1 MQAVLALDQIC
12 KSFPGVRALDKVD
25 FEVRAGEVHA
35 LLGENGAGKST
46 LIKIVSGLYQPD
58 AGTIRIDG
66 QPVRLASPHDAQ
78 GQGIATIFQ
87 ELLLFPELTV
97 AENIFM
103 GHAPRTRFG
112 AIDWAAMRGKARE
125 LLASLDIHDLDPSRV
140 VGSLSVGNR
149 QRVEIAKALSQ
160 DARILIMDEPTAAL
174 TEADVL
180 RLFGI
185 VRLLRER
192 GVGIVYISHRLE
204 EVFLLADR
212 VTVLRDGAYVATR
225 EVAEVS
231 EDDLVNMMVGRTIE
245 NLFPKLD
252 AEIGRPLLEVRG
264 LSRKPA
270 FHDIDLVLRAGE
282 VVGLAGLVG
291 SGRSELAQAIFGLD
305 PPELGQVVIDG
316 RPVRITSPAQAKRLG
331 IAYVPE
337 DRGTQ
342 GLIRQMCLRENI
354 SLAVLRQV
362 APAWFIDRR
371 AETALAEHSVEQFRI
386 RASSVEQV
394 AEKLSG
400 GNQQKVVLGKWL
412 ATKPRVLIMDEPT
425 RGIDIGAKSEIHR
438 LMSELA
444 GQGLAIL
451 MISSE
456 LPEIMGMSDR
466 ILVMREGALVAEFA
480 RAEATQEAVATAMM
494 SASADADRLAST
506 KPDGRLDGWPLPH
519 ARSTPRKDCSAGS
532 AASSAARRW
541 CCSSASWRFWWWS
554 A

>member
-1 MQAVLALDQIC
+1 MHTALTLEKIS

-66 QPVRLASPHDAQ
+66 EEVRFASPHDAQ
-78 GQGIATIFQ
+78 ARGIATIFQ

-103 GHAPRTRFG
+103 GHAPRTRLG
-112 AIDWAAMRGKARE
+112 AIDWSAMRAKARA
-125 LLASLDIHDLDPSRV
+125 LLASLDIHDLDVSRL

-174 TEADVL
+174 AEADVL

-204 EVFLLADR
+204 EVFMLADR

-231 EDDLVNMMVGRTIE
+231 KDHLINMMVGRRIE

-252 AEIGRPLLEVRG
+252 ARIGRPLLEVRG
-264 LSRKPA
+264 LSRRPA
-270 FHDIDLVLRAGE
+270 FHDVDLVLRAGE

-291 SGRSELAQAIFGLD
+291 SGRSELAQAIFGLE
-305 PPELGQVVIDG
+305 PAHGGAILLDG
-316 RPVRITSPAQAKRLG
+316 RQVRITSPAQAKRLG
-331 IAYVPE
+331 VAYVPE
-337 DRGTQ
+337 DRGMQ
-342 GLIRQMCLRENI
+342 GLIRQMTLRENL
-354 SLAVLRQV
+354 SLAVLRQM
-362 APAWFIDRR
+362 ARAWFIDRR
-371 AETALAEHSVEQFRI
+371 AEVALAQRSIEQFRI
-386 RASSVEQV
+386 RASGVEQV

-444 GQGLAIL
+444 QQGLAIL

-466 ILVMREGALVAEFA
+466 ILVMREGAMVASFE
-480 RAEATQEAVATAMM
+480 RASATQEMIATAMM
-494 SASADADRLAST
+494 SASADARDLA
-506 KPDGRLDGWPLPH
+506 
-519 ARSTPRKDCSAGS
+519 AAG
-532 AASSAARRW
+532 
-541 CCSSASWRFWWWS
+541 
-554 A
+554 